1 MATGIIDLQNTP
13 PPDDWG
19 VAVDI
24 EALHALAD
32 QWAGTTFD
40 LPSFDY
46 PGTPAN
52 RDEQWW
58 FDYVALAVSVL
69 ACLWPPEGDDVWHA
83 ESDGQWL
90 DDAPGIFAA
99 FTRRVGPEGID
110 LQWFA
115 DMSAADGE
123 DLFVGQGTLL
133 LIDERVAVLRE
144 TAAILLT
151 TWRGSARHLVD
162 SANRDGKHVVR
173 LLSETIPAFDDRP
186 VTAAGTAHFDKLA
199 HLAAAIMA
207 AGQGWATAGFTGY
220 DDFPVYP
227 DYMLPRVFRHYGA
240 MTYHPA
246 IAGAVDSRTPIE
258 KDSAAEH
265 AIRWATVYCGAQL
278 KASLAAA
285 GTPVTGPALDY
296 RLWSIAVLGPDASDF
311 GEHHRTLTM
320 KY

>member
-1 MATGIIDLQNTP
+1 MADSIIDLRNTP
-13 PPDDWG
+13 PPTEWG
-19 VAVDI
+19 VAVDLDAI
-24 EALHALAD
+24 KALAD

-46 PGTPAN
+46 PGTPTV

-58 FDYVALAVSVL
+58 FDYVALAVSVM

-83 ESDGQWL
+83 EHDGTWL

-99 FTRRVGPEGID
+99 FTRRVGPEGLD

-115 DMSAADGE
+115 DMSAADGSE
-123 DLFVGQGTLL
+123 LFAGRGTLL
-133 LIDERVAVLRE
+133 LIDERVEALRD
-144 TAAILLT
+144 TATILLRR
-151 TWRGSARHLVD
+151 WHGSALHLVD
-162 SANRDGKHVVR
+162 HANRDGEDIVR
-173 LLSETIPAFDDRP
+173 LLTETIPAFHDRP
-186 VTAAGTAHFDKLA
+186 VTPVGTAHFDKLA

-207 AGQGWATAGFTGY
+207 AGRGWAAAGFSGY

-240 MTYHPA
+240 MSYRSD
-246 IAGAVDSRTPIE
+246 IAAAVDSRETIE
-258 KDSAAEH
+258 KDSTSEH

-278 KASLAAA
+278 SAALAAA

-296 RLWSIAVLGPDASDF
+296 RLWSIAVLGPDAANF
-311 GEHHRTLTM
+311 GEHHRTITM
-320 KY
+320 SY